1 MKAMKNTMLAVLL
14 LLSAVDFA
22 AAQSLT
28 PWKLQLPKDATYKVN
43 VLFKSQLDQ
52 QVMGQDMKIVSD
64 VTTVTHF
71 RVTGVTEKGYTV
83 EQSTKGLKMNMEMM
97 GQSVAY
103 DSDKKE
109 DETSAMGERMK
120 PLLGSTMEA
129 VIGFDGLVT
138 VTKALDLGDLPTT
151 SLGAAGSDS
160 AMLVN
165 YFLKP
170 PATTIAPGQSW
181 TEEVQSGENFTKQ
194 TYTYE
199 KTESGLASFSYIL
212 ENKTVQTV
220 TNNGMEVITK
230 MTTKGSGLLKV
241 ELATGLVLERSFDGK
256 LNGTSEVMGIEI
268 AQEGIQQI
276 TTTLTRN

>member
-1 MKAMKNTMLAVLL
+1 
-14 LLSAVDFA
+14 
-22 AAQSLT
+22 
-28 PWKLQLPKDATYKVN
+28 
-43 VLFKSQLDQ
+43 
-52 QVMGQDMKIVSD
+52 
-64 VTTVTHF
+64 
-71 RVTGVTEKGYTV
+71 
-83 EQSTKGLKMNMEMM
+83 MNMEMM
-97 GQSVAY
+97 GQTVAY

-120 PLLGSTMEA
+120 PLLGATMEA

-138 VTKALDLGDLPTT
+138 ITKALDLGDLPTS

-170 PATTIAPGQSW
+170 PATAIAPGQSW

-194 TYTYE
+194 TYTYV

-220 TNNGMEVITK
+220 TNNGMEVLTK

-256 LNGTSEVMGIEI
+256 LNGTSEVMGMEI